1 MHRGGPAFG
10 SVVADSERKRNG
22 VPERVLLLTPG
33 KEAATEQV
41 ERACQGR
48 RRIGVTQSPQGEVP
62 EEDENMAE
70 RATRQELKKAYD
82 CVVIGAG
89 NGGLGAAAQL
99 AAKGATVLLLEQH
112 NLPGGFATSFV
123 RGRFEF
129 EASLHEFCDVGPPTA
144 KGSVRQFLEDEIGV
158 HLDWVE
164 IPEAYRLILTD
175 PGEDLDVT
183 MPYGVQEFIGAIE
196 KAAPGSRESV
206 TNYVNLCQE
215 VVEAITYL
223 GQSKGNPDRSV
234 LTKKYANF
242 LKTCP
247 YTVDEVA
254 DALKV
259 PERARKILHAQWT
272 YIGPPTSRL
281 NFTIYGAMLYKFLVT
296 SAYIPRQR
304 SHEFALALDARIR
317 ELGGDIEYNTRVERI
332 LVENGQVVGVVTS
345 KGDQVET
352 GHVISNASPTLVYNN
367 LVSPKTAVPEIAL
380 RECHARVNGLSGFVV
395 YLGLDAT
402 LEELGLNEY
411 SYFVYANMNTGEM
424 YETFKTLDAP
434 KAQAVLCLNN
444 ALPDCSPP
452 GTSIVSITTLYQPE
466 VWKGIGPQEY
476 VRVKNRVATDLIAD
490 LEQATG
496 APIREHIEELEVA
509 TPQTYA
515 RYTGSY
521 NGIIYGYEPEPWDS
535 LIPRMMSMQDEKH
548 CDGLEFCGGYAFRC
562 HGYSSSF
569 MSGQTAAL
577 LTFRDM
583 TEKGEIRQ

>member
-1 MHRGGPAFG
+1 MTAR
-10 SVVADSERKRNG
+10 
-22 VPERVLLLTPG
+22 T
-33 KEAATEQV
+33 
-41 ERACQGR
+41 
-48 RRIGVTQSPQGEVP
+48 TQQ
-62 EEDENMAE
+62 
-70 RATRQELKKAYD
+70 RLKKAYD

-99 AAKGATVLLLEQH
+99 AAKGARVLLLEQH
-112 NLPGGFATSFV
+112 NLPGGFATSFI

-129 EASLHEFCDVGPPTA
+129 EASLHEFCDVGSPTVP
-144 KGSVRQFLEDEIGV
+144 GSVRAFLEDEIGV

-164 IPEAYRLILTD
+164 IPEAFRMILTD

-183 MPYGVQEFIGAIE
+183 IPYGVQDFITAIE
-196 KAAPGSRESV
+196 KAVPGSRESV

-215 VVEAITYL
+215 VVEAIGYL
-223 GQSKGNPDRSV
+223 AQSKGNPDRKV
-234 LTKKYANF
+234 LTNKYANF
-242 LKTCP
+242 LRTCP
-247 YTVDEVA
+247 YTMDQVA

-259 PERARKILHAQWT
+259 PEKARRILHAEWT

-281 NFTIYGAMLYKFLVT
+281 NFTVYGAMLYKFLKT
-296 SAYIPRQR
+296 NAYIPRQR
-304 SHEFALALDARIR
+304 SHEFALALDTRIR
-317 ELGGDIEYNTRVERI
+317 ELGGDIEYNTRVAEITVKDGR
-332 LVENGQVVGVVTS
+332 VVGVVTS
-345 KGDQVET
+345 KGDQVAT
-352 GHVISNASPTLVYNN
+352 RHVISNASPTLVYNN
-367 LVSPKTAVPEIAL
+367 LISPKTAVPEIAL
-380 RECHARVNGLSGFVV
+380 RECNARVNGLSGLVV
-395 YLGLDAT
+395 YMGLDAT
-402 LEELGLNEY
+402 LEELGLNAY
-411 SYFVYANMNTGEM
+411 SYFVYANMNTDEM

-434 KAQAVLCLNN
+434 KMLAVLCLNN

-466 VWKGIGPQEY
+466 VWKHVRPQDY
-476 VRVKNRVATDLIAD
+476 VKVKNWVASDLIAHF
-490 LEQATG
+490 EKATG
-496 APIREHIEELEVA
+496 APVREHIEEFEVA

-548 CDGLEFCGGYAFRC
+548 FDGLEFCGGYAFRC

-583 TEKGEIRQ
+583 MEKGEVAQ

>member
-1 MHRGGPAFG
+1 
-10 SVVADSERKRNG
+10 
-22 VPERVLLLTPG
+22 
-33 KEAATEQV
+33 
-41 ERACQGR
+41 
-48 RRIGVTQSPQGEVP
+48 
-62 EEDENMAE
+62 MAE
-70 RATRQELKKAYD
+70 RITPQQFEKAYD

-99 AAKGATVLLLEQH
+99 AARGATVLLLEQH
-112 NLPGGFATSFV
+112 TVPGGFASSFV

-129 EASLHEFCDVGPPTA
+129 EASLHEFCDVGLATA
-144 KGSVRQFLEDEIGV
+144 KGSVREFLEDEMGIY
-158 HLDWVE
+158 LDWVE

-183 MPYGVQEFIGAIE
+183 MPYGVQDFISAIE
-196 KAAPGSRESV
+196 EAAPGSRESV
-206 TNYVNLCQE
+206 TNYVNLCRE
-215 VVEAITYL
+215 VVEAL
-223 GQSKGNPDRSV
+223 GYIGRSKGNPDRSV

-247 YTVDEVA
+247 YTMDEVA
-254 DALKV
+254 DALEV

-281 NFTIYGAMLYKFLVT
+281 NFTIYAGMLYKFLVT

-317 ELGGDIEYNTRVERI
+317 ELGGHIEYNTRVDEI
-332 LVENGQVVGVVTS
+332 LVRDGRVAGVVTS
-345 KGDQVET
+345 KGDRIET

-367 LVSPKTAVPEIAL
+367 LISPKAEVPEIAF
-380 RECHARVNGLSGFVV
+380 RECNARVNGVSGFVV

-411 SYFVYANMNTGEM
+411 SYLVYANMNTGEM
-424 YETFKTLDAP
+424 YETFKTIDAP
-434 KAQAVLCLNN
+434 QVQAVLCLNN

-452 GTSIVSITTLYQPE
+452 GTSIVSITTLYRPE
-466 VWKGIGPQEY
+466 AWQGVSPQDY
-476 VRVKNRVATDLIAD
+476 VKVKNRVAGDLVAD
-490 LEQATG
+490 LERATG
-496 APIREHIEELEVA
+496 APIREHIEEFEVA

-535 LIPRMMSMQDEKH
+535 LIPRMMSMKDDRHFE
-548 CDGLEFCGGYAFRC
+548 GLEFCGGYAFRC
-562 HGYSSSF
+562 HGYSGSL

-577 LTFRDM
+577 LSLRDLI
-583 TEKGEIRQ
+583 ERGEITREGIGQ